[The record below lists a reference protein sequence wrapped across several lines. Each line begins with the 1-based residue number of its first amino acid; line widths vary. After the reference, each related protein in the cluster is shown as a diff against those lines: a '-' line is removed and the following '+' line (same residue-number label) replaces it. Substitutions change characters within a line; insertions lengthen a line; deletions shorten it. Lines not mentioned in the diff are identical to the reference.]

1 MASNNEFEVRKYSNP
16 FSLLVIG
23 PAGIRRIYTP
33 FTVICIMG
41 IQNGFVKGQ
50 ELKVTRV
57 LLGGQKQL
65 MFEVDHEIYIHSL
78 FQIP

>member
-1 MASNNEFEVRKYSNP
+1 MASNKEFEVRRYSSP

-33 FTVICIMG
+33 FTVTCRND
-41 IQNGFVKGQ
+41 IQNRFSNSQK
-50 ELKVTRV
+50 LTVTRV

-65 MFEVDHEIYIHSL
+65 MFEVANEIYIHSL